1 MHIIK
6 QLSVSLRHITK
17 QFINLS
23 AFFHLPMEAFLRL
36 ECHTLESAVI
46 RIRTDLLIL
55 EKNFPLLIKTT
66 TFLLQFGGFESMKL

>member
-23 AFFHLPMEAFLRL
+23 AFFSFA
-36 ECHTLESAVI
+36 
-46 RIRTDLLIL
+46 
-55 EKNFPLLIKTT
+55 N
-66 TFLLQFGGFESMKL
+66 GGFFEVRMPYFGISRDPNTYGSFDPLRKTFFCW